1 MKRWLGS
8 YSLTPAGGAM
18 LFLLIAAVAV
28 LLLGPKHEEA
38 PAFVV
43 IAVVLAMFVMG
54 SSPGGIRQRGRR
66 QRTLS
71 DYRSQFHLRERNPRD
86 EPEAPVDEALWR
98 RERERREQKRQD

>member
-18 LFLLIAAVAV
+18 IFLLIAAVAV
-28 LLLGPKHEEA
+28 LLLGPKHDEV
-38 PAFVV
+38 PAFIV
-43 IAVVLAMFVMG
+43 IAGVLAMFAMG

-71 DYRSQFHLRERNPRD
+71 DYRSQFHPRERNPRD
-86 EPEAPVDEALWR
+86 EPKVPIDEVLWR
-98 RERERREQKRQD
+98 REHERREHKRQD

>member
-18 LFLLIAAVAV
+18 LFVLIAAIAV
-28 LLLGPKHEEA
+28 LGLGPKHDEV

-43 IAVVLAMFVMG
+43 IAVVLAMFAIG

-66 QRTLS
+66 QRTLT
-71 DYRSQFHLRERNPRD
+71 DYRSQFHPRERTPRD

-98 RERERREQKRQD
+98 RERERREHTRQ